1 MKFNERLKELR
12 LTSAFMQKELAQIIG
27 VSVRTFQSYE
37 HGTIEPNISKLIAL
51 ADVFNVS
58 LDYLVCR
65 DFPESPLRNAK

>member
-12 LTSAFMQKELAQIIG
+12 LQSAYMQKEIAALIG

-37 HGTIEPNISKLIAL
+37 HGTIEPNITKLIQL
-51 ADVFNVS
+51 ADLFNVS

-65 DFPESPLRNAK
+65 DFPKPSLIDTK